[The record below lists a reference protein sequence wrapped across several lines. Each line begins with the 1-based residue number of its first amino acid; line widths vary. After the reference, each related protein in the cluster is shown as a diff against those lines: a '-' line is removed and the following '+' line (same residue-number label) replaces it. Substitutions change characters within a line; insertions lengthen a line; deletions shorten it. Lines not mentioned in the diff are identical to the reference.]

1 MKHLAIAGAFLAV
14 LTVSAQERQ
23 PRTVSDF
30 FRDFTAEWMRTNPN
44 QATTTRYF
52 SGPEQDRFEEQL
64 TPETP
69 EYRHSR
75 VLLAQKG
82 LSELATF
89 DRARMTDT
97 ERVSAEL
104 MQWQLSML
112 VEGDTYRDYVFPL
125 EQFGGVNVNLPN
137 ILTVTH
143 PLVTEKDAVH
153 YVARLGQ
160 VGTRMDE
167 AIAESRGL
175 IAKQMFPPRFIVRA
189 TITQMRQFV
198 AASPAKN
205 PFVTAFA
212 ERMAAAKSIP
222 DARREELRA
231 QAERI
236 VAAQVFPAWKR
247 AIALLEPLVGRATD
261 DAGLCRFKGGG
272 EAYGYAWRRLTT

>member
-1 MKHLAIAGAFLAV
+1 MIG
-14 LTVSAQERQ
+14 VSAQGPP

-30 FRDFTAEWMRTNPN
+30 FRDFTAEWIRANPN
-44 QATTTRYF
+44 QAAASTRYF
-52 SGPEQDRFEEQL
+52 SGAEQDRFEEQL

-82 LSELATF
+82 LAELATF

-97 ERVSAEL
+97 ERVSADL
-104 MQWQLSML
+104 MQWQLSTL
-112 VEGDTYRDYVFPL
+112 VEGDKYRDYAFPL

-137 ILTVTH
+137 ILTVNH

-167 AIAESRGL
+167 AIAEARGL
-175 IAKQMFPPRFIVRA
+175 IAKNMFPPRFIVRA
-189 TITQMRQFV
+189 TITQMRGFI
-198 AASPAKN
+198 ATPPAKN

-212 ERMAAAKSIP
+212 DRMALAKGIP

-236 VAAQVFPAWKR
+236 VAAQVFPAWKKGI
-247 AIALLEPLVGRATD
+247 AILEPLVGRATD
-261 DAGLCRFKGGG
+261 DAGLWRFKGGD
-272 EAYGYAWRRLTT
+272 EAYAYACGASPPRI